1 MSQPDLNQLFAKA
14 QEMQTRLAQV
24 QRELARRTV
33 EASAGGGMVTVV
45 ASGELR
51 VIEVRIEPGLIE
63 AADRAMIQDLVAA
76 AVNAALANAQKM
88 VQEEM
93 QRVAGLP
100 LFAASG
106 SGEGEPA

>member
-1 MSQPDLNQLFAKA
+1 MSQPDLSQLFAKA
-14 QEMQTRLAQV
+14 QEMQSRLAKV
-24 QRELARRTV
+24 QQELARRTV

-51 VIEVRIEPGLIE
+51 IVEIRIEPGLIE
-63 AADRAMIQDLVAA
+63 GGDRAMLQDLVAA
-76 AVNAALANAQKM
+76 ATNAALADAQKM

-100 LFAASG
+100 LFANPGAQ
-106 SGEGEPA
+106 EPT

>member
-1 MSQPDLNQLFAKA
+1 MSQPDLSELFAKA
-14 QEMQTRLAQV
+14 QEMQGRLAKV

-51 VIEVRIEPGLIE
+51 IIEIRIEPGLIE
-63 AADRAMIQDLVAA
+63 AGDRAMLQDLVAA
-76 AVNAALANAQKM
+76 ATNAALADAQKM

-100 LFAASG
+100 LFADPGAR
-106 SGEGEPA
+106 EPA

>member
-1 MSQPDLNQLFAKA
+1 MSQPDLGQLFAKA
-14 QEMQTRLAQV
+14 QEMQSRLAKV

-51 VIEVRIEPGLIE
+51 IIEVRIEPGLIE
-63 AADRAMIQDLVAA
+63 SGDRTMLQDLVAA
-76 AVNAALANAQKM
+76 AANAALADAQKM
-88 VQEEM
+88 VQAEM

-100 LFAASG
+100 LFAAPG
-106 SGEGEPA
+106 AREPG

>member
-1 MSQPDLNQLFAKA
+1 MSQPDLSELFAKA
-14 QEMQTRLAQV
+14 QEMQGRLAKV

-51 VIEVRIEPGLIE
+51 VIEVRIEPSLFDSG
-63 AADRAMIQDLVAA
+63 DRAMLQDLIAA
-76 AVNAALANAQKM
+76 AANAALSDAQKM

-100 LFAASG
+100 LFATPGAQETS
-106 SGEGEPA
+106 

>member
-1 MSQPDLNQLFAKA
+1 MSQPDLSELFAKA
-14 QEMQTRLAQV
+14 QEMQSRLANV

-51 VIEVRIEPGLIE
+51 VIEIRIEPGLIE
-63 AADRAMIQDLVAA
+63 AGDRAMLQDLVAA
-76 AVNAALANAQKM
+76 GTNAALANAQKM

-100 LFAASG
+100 LFAAPG
-106 SGEGEPA
+106 TQETT

>member
-1 MSQPDLNQLFAKA
+1 MSQPDLSQLFAKA
-14 QEMQTRLAQV
+14 QEMQSRLAKV
-24 QRELARRTV
+24 QQDLARRTV

-51 VIEVRIEPGLIE
+51 IIEIRIEPGLVE
-63 AADRAMIQDLVAA
+63 SGDRAMLQDLVAA
-76 AVNAALANAQKM
+76 AVNAALADAQKM

-100 LFAASG
+100 LVAAPG
-106 SGEGEPA
+106 AEGPA

>member
-1 MSQPDLNQLFAKA
+1 MSQPDLSELLAKA
-14 QEMQTRLAQV
+14 QEMQGRLAKV

-51 VIEVRIEPGLIE
+51 VIEVRIEPSLIQSG
-63 AADRAMIQDLVAA
+63 DRAMLQDLIAA
-76 AVNAALANAQKM
+76 AANAALADAQKM

-100 LFAASG
+100 LFATPGAQETS
-106 SGEGEPA
+106 

>member
-1 MSQPDLNQLFAKA
+1 MSQPDLSQLFAKA
-14 QEMQTRLAQV
+14 QEMQSRLAKV
-24 QRELARRTV
+24 QQELARRTV

-51 VIEVRIEPGLIE
+51 IIEVRIEPGLIE
-63 AADRAMIQDLVAA
+63 AGDRAMLQDLVAA
-76 AVNAALANAQKM
+76 AANAALANAQKM

-100 LFAASG
+100 LFATPGAQD
-106 SGEGEPA
+106 PA